1 MPTVPEQALEWL
13 ERVKGHQITVVGE
26 DIIDEY
32 VHVRPA
38 GKSAK
43 DNLVTFVSDGR
54 QMWCG
59 GARIIHRHLEALG
72 CQSKLCTSTRPVLKT
87 RYIETSFKQK
97 VFSVCQTDHVPGMEQ
112 CPIYS
117 PHLLLA
123 DFGHSRAI
131 LPIDGAFKSLMVQA
145 NSLNWGFNLATKY
158 RTADYLVCDEAE
170 LRLACCDQW
179 GDATT
184 LMMDLASRMRL
195 KLLVVTK
202 GHEGAILLDCRDTC
216 DWHTFPA
223 YARQVVDRMGAGD
236 AFLAASAP
244 LAALGAPA
252 QVVGLVGSVAAGLH
266 VEQEGNPPLRREK
279 LVQRLKEL

>member
-1 MPTVPEQALEWL
+1 MPTVSEQALEWL
-13 ERVKGHQITVVGE
+13 EKVKGHQVTVVGE

-72 CQSKLCTSTRPVLKT
+72 CQSKLCTSTRPILKT
-87 RYIETSFKQK
+87 RYIDTAFKQK
-97 VFSVCQTDHVPGMEQ
+97 VFSVCQTDQVPGMEL

-117 PHLLLA
+117 SHLLLA
-123 DFGHSRAI
+123 DFGHRKAI

-145 NSLNWGFNLATKY
+145 NSLNWGFNLVTKY

-179 GDATT
+179 NPVEKLVKKLATQMHPKFLTVT
-184 LMMDLASRMRL
+184 LGHKGA
-195 KLLVVTK
+195 LLYERAT
-202 GHEGAILLDCRDTC
+202 GEF
-216 DWHTFPA
+216 HTFPV
-223 YARQVVDRMGAGD
+223 YSHQVIDRMGAGD

-244 LAALGAPA
+244 LAAMGAPA

-266 VEQEGNPPLRREK
+266 VEKEGNPPLCREE
-279 LVQRLKEL
+279 LIQRLKEL